1 MAITRAEL
9 AAWIGSELAELLEA
23 GGLTA
28 GDGSTTGSFVNA
40 ITKALREMGYT
51 TVDELE
57 DGETAEVYDLVEL
70 YALERIVNAL
80 ATRVDFSA
88 DGASFKMMQAHDA
101 ALARYERQRARCAA
115 AYGAGGATPA
125 VVARSL
131 TMGALTDEIAEY
143 TGY

>member
-23 GGLTA
+23 GALTA
-28 GDGSTTGSFVNA
+28 GDGSTTGSVVNA
-40 ITKALREMGYT
+40 ITKALREMGLA
-51 TVDELE
+51 TVDELG
-57 DGETAEVYDLVEL
+57 DGDAAEVYDLVEL

-101 ALARYERQRARCAA
+101 AVARYERQRAKCAT
-115 AYGAGGATPA
+115 AYGVGGATPA
-125 VVARSL
+125 VVARVATL
-131 TMGALTDEIAEY
+131 GALTDEAVEY
-143 TGY
+143 SG

>member
-1 MAITRAEL
+1 MAITRDDL
-9 AAWIGSELAELLEA
+9 ADWIGSELAELVEA

-28 GDGSTTGSFVNA
+28 GDGSSPGSFVGS
-40 ITKALREMGYT
+40 ITKALREMGLA
-51 TVDELE
+51 TVDEV
-57 DGETAEVYDLVEL
+57 GSAQTAEVYDLAEL

-101 ALARYERQRARCAA
+101 AVARYERQRAKCAA

-125 VVARSL
+125 VVARVATL
-131 TMGALTDEIAEY
+131 GALTDEATEY
-143 TGY
+143 SG

>member
-23 GGLTA
+23 GALTA
-28 GDGSTTGSFVNA
+28 GDGSTTGSVVNA
-40 ITKALREMGYT
+40 ITKALREMGLA
-51 TVDELE
+51 TVDELG
-57 DGETAEVYDLVEL
+57 DGDAAEVYDLVEL

-101 ALARYERQRARCAA
+101 AVARYERQRAKCAA

-125 VVARSL
+125 VVARVATL
-131 TMGALTDEIAEY
+131 GALTDEATEY
-143 TGY
+143 SG

>member
-1 MAITRAEL
+1 MTISRSDL
-9 AAWIGSELAELLEA
+9 ATWIGAEFAEYLTA

-28 GDGSTTGSFVNA
+28 GDGTSTGSFVNP
-40 ITKALREMGYT
+40 ITKALREMDLD
-51 TVDELE
+51 TVDEVADSQE
-57 DGETAEVYDLVEL
+57 GECYDLAEL

-101 ALARYERQRARCAA
+101 AVARYERQRAKCAA

-125 VVARSL
+125 VVARVATL
-131 TMGALTDEIAEY
+131 GALTDEATEY
-143 TGY
+143 SG